1 MPTFPGDTPDL
12 RLAIIETARALP
24 RLGLTKGTS
33 GNVSART
40 ESGFW

>member
-12 RLAIIETARALP
+12 RRAIIETARALP